1 MPTTKVFLPLLPAN
15 HGVVFPG
22 MVVNVS
28 FESTEAQAALGAAE
42 AGNGEL
48 IVVPLHEG
56 AYAKVGTIAR
66 VEQVGA
72 LPDGSRAAIV
82 RGISRA
88 HVGQGA
94 TSETG
99 ALTVMVESIEE
110 TGNDTGEVAAL
121 AHQYRIIAQRLLDAI
136 GGRAVQGLLSEA
148 TSPGALADTI
158 AWWPGLGAQQRI
170 TLLETTDV
178 AARLQLAINWARTAL
193 AEVEVDQSINGEVDE
208 HFEQLQRD
216 TVLRKRR
223 DAINK
228 ELGEANRGNDYRE
241 KLEALNA
248 SINEATRTAITKEI
262 DRLEQVGEQS
272 TESGWIRAW
281 LDTVF
286 EIPFAART
294 QDNLNL
300 SEARAILDADHTGLD
315 DVKDR
320 IIEFLAV
327 RKLRADR
334 GVEASQHRRAGTI
347 LVLAGPPGVGKT
359 SLGESVARTL
369 GREFVRTA
377 LGGIHDE
384 AEIRGHRRTYIGARP
399 GRIVRALIDAKTMNP
414 VVLLDEIDKV
424 GNDYRGDPT
433 AALLEVLDPAQN
445 HTFRDHYLELELD
458 LSEVVFIATANAL
471 DRIPAPLLDRMEV
484 ITISGYSEDEKLAIA
499 QDHLLPRVLER
510 NAVEPDEVT
519 VSEVLL
525 RAIITGYTREAGV
538 RRLEQRLD
546 RLVRKAATK
555 LAVDPTVVPIDI
567 SVDELREVLG
577 RPLTDDRP
585 ADRVVSPG
593 IATGLAVSG
602 AGGDVLFVEAA
613 VMDGEPGLTLTGQ
626 LGDVMR
632 ESGEIALSYLRS
644 HAGELSID
652 SAQLRR
658 RFHVHFPAGAT
669 PKDGPSAGVT
679 MTTAL
684 VSLLTGRVVRDDVAM
699 TGEVT
704 LQGRVLPIGGVK
716 EKVLAAHRAGVRN
729 VILPAGNRH
738 DADDIPD
745 HIRELVTLH
754 YATKIDDVL
763 AVAFAERA

>member
-1 MPTTKVFLPLLPAN
+1 MPTTQVFLPLLPAN
-15 HGVVFPG
+15 HGVVFPA

-28 FESTEAQAALGAAE
+28 FESVEAQAALAAAE

-48 IVVPLHEG
+48 IVVPRHEG
-56 AYAKVGTIAR
+56 IYAKVGTIAR
-66 VEQVGA
+66 VEQVGV

-94 TSETG
+94 TTESG
-99 ALTVMVESIEE
+99 ALTVLVESIDE
-110 TGNDTGEVAAL
+110 TGPDPTHL
-121 AHQYRIIAQRLLDAI
+121 AELAQQYRGIAQRLLDAI

-148 TSPGALADTI
+148 TNASALADTI
-158 AWWPGLGAQQRI
+158 AWWPGLSAEQRI
-170 TLLETTDV
+170 TLLETIDV
-178 AARLQLAINWARTAL
+178 AERLQLAIDWANIAL
-193 AEVEVDQSINGEVDE
+193 AEVAVDQSINTEVNE

-216 TVLRKRR
+216 AVLRKRR
-223 DAINK
+223 DVITK
-228 ELGEANRGNDYRE
+228 ELGEADRGNNYRE
-241 KLEALNA
+241 QLDALGDA
-248 SINEATRTAITKEI
+248 INDATRVAITKEV

-272 TESGWIRAW
+272 AESGWIRAW

-286 EIPFAART
+286 DIPFAART
-294 QDNLNL
+294 IDNLNL
-300 SEARAILDADHTGLD
+300 SDARTTLDADHTGLD

-327 RKLRADR
+327 RKLRAER
-334 GVEASQHRRAGTI
+334 GVATSQHRRAGTI

-369 GREFVRTA
+369 GRTFVRTA

-384 AEIRGHRRTYIGARP
+384 AEIRGHRRTYVGARP
-399 GRIVRALIDAKTMNP
+399 GRIVRALIDAKAMNP

-510 NAVEPDEVT
+510 NAVEA
-519 VSEVLL
+519 SEVAITDDLL

-546 RLVRKAATK
+546 RLVRKAATR
-555 LAVDPTVVPIDI
+555 LAVDPTVAPITI
-567 SVDELREVLG
+567 EIAELRDVLG
-577 RPLTDDRP
+577 RPVTDDLP
-585 ADRVVSPG
+585 VDRVVSPG

-613 VMDGEPGLTLTGQ
+613 VMDGETGLTLTGQ

-729 VILPAGNRH
+729 VILPAGNRV

-754 YATKIDDVL
+754 FATTINDVL
-763 AVAFAERA
+763 AVAFA